1 MQSEIDDLKRKLED
15 EKQNMGAAGK
25 RREDELLKEIA
36 NLKKELKNTNQIVED
51 LKQKNSLL
59 QDKITEQDKTIEDLQ
74 NQIQQLNLKIAR
86 LEQELEKALMSGDQI
101 TQQLRDQLR
110 KLSEDF
116 DQFKV
121 KAAKDFESMQMELGA
136 KSQKA
141 LDVQKQRYEQMI
153 DELKKQLNGDK
164 EFVQNEL
171 RKKIAEL
178 EK

>member
-1 MQSEIDDLKRKLED
+1 
-15 EKQNMGAAGK
+15 
-25 RREDELLKEIA
+25 
-36 NLKKELKNTNQIVED
+36 
-51 LKQKNSLL
+51 
-59 QDKITEQDKTIEDLQ
+59 
-74 NQIQQLNLKIAR
+74 
-86 LEQELEKALMSGDQI
+86 MSGDQI

-116 DQFKV
+116 DLFKV
-121 KAAKDFESMQMELGA
+121 KAAKDFESMQTELGA
-136 KSQKA
+136 KGQKA